1 MLSRLSTVFLV
12 FNSDSFSLPASFL
25 CSLTWHEAHTISLPA
40 AIQPNTEKIPR
51 ELPGSETGRRL
62 TNRKREASVLR
73 RTEYLLTVV
82 SVILDAGSSILG
94 VGSGG
99 TICMAGT
106 VALSKPV

>member
-73 RTEYLLTVV
+73 RTEYLLTVAECD
-82 SVILDAGSSILG
+82 SGRWILDPGCGLG
-94 VGSGG
+94 RHHLYG
-99 TICMAGT
+99 
-106 VALSKPV
+106 